1 MVYFVVFRFE
11 SFSGLKPH
19 VSLTEGGKDQR
30 DFVVAYT
37 EATRSTASGM
47 SVKLKFDHAFS
58 QVIVQATKGA
68 DADKRVKIKGGWI
81 VNAKT
86 NGAALPRGTAGV
98 CMHRC

>member
-1 MVYFVVFRFE
+1 M
-11 SFSGLKPH
+11 
-19 VSLTEGGKDQR
+19 
-30 DFVVAYT
+30 AYT

-58 QVIVQATKGA
+58 QVIVQARKGA

-86 NGAALPRGTAGV
+86 NGTLTFSDEPEYDEV
-98 CMHRC
+98 NHMK